1 MFIVSRASQ
10 DIEYVLWGETTN
22 GTRRVIK
29 TLRIKGGANVM
40 DKTTMTTPKGVMN
53 EISDE
58 DWAWLEK
65 DPAFARHMERGF
77 MEVEKSESSARSSS
91 KKKGKKKD
99 GGAQLTPEDFE
110 EKNQT
115 PPKLNIN

>member
-29 TLRIKGGANVM
+29 TLKIKGGANVM
-40 DKTTMTTPKGVMN
+40 DKNTMTTPKGVTN

-58 DWAWLEK
+58 DWAWLEQ
-65 DPAFARHMERGF
+65 DHAFKRHLERGF
-77 MEVEKSESSARSSS
+77 MEVEKSESTARASS
-91 KKKGKKKD
+91 KKKGRKKD
-99 GGAQLTPEDFE
+99 GGAQLTPADFE
-110 EKNQT
+110 EKGQT
-115 PPKLNIN
+115 PPKLNVN